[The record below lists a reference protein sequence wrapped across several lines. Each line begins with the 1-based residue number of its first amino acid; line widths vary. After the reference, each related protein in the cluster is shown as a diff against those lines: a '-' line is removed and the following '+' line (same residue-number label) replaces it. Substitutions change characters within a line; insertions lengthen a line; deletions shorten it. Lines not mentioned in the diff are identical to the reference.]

1 MTELKSYH
9 INKTPFIIYN
19 TENVIVFTARK
30 IATQFLDKF
39 YRTYLHNNIE
49 YKFTIQKR
57 GDRNGV
63 QVFSPVGVTQ
73 ESEIVSYLKKVV
85 NNDYSIDK
93 EIVILIRNPWKRYTS
108 AFIQDYIK
116 PMIYHTSPSDNLFF
130 NFIFNNDFMYNKHKI
145 DIKNKKT
152 YIDVFRR
159 YVENRKINFNKIVVD
174 DITREVIEFLIK
186 SIILIDSDNIR
197 KYLSSTHLYFYHT
210 PILELI
216 QDANINPKIIDID
229 EHNLS
234 DELSK
239 YEKTPKK
246 LDRYHSSN
254 ELTDIFNNLEGS
266 TLFDEY
272 KKTIQ
277 KELQHEID
285 SYNKL
290 KNLNF
295 NLDNSN

>member
-9 INKTPFIIYN
+9 INKTRFIIYN
-19 TENVIVFTARK
+19 TENAIVFTARK

-39 YRTYLHNNIE
+39 YRTYIDNNIQCT
-49 YKFTIQKR
+49 FTIQKN

-63 QVFSPVGVTQ
+63 QVVSPAGITKD
-73 ESEIVSYLKKVV
+73 SEIVSYLRKVV

-93 EIVILIRNPWKRYTS
+93 EIVILIRNPWERYTS

-130 NFIFNNDFMYNKHKI
+130 NFIFNDDFMYNKHKI

-159 YVENRKINFNKIVVD
+159 YVENRKINFNRVVVD

-186 SIILIDSDNIR
+186 SIILIDSNNTR
-197 KYLSSTHLYFYHT
+197 EYLNGDHFYFYHT

-229 EHNLS
+229 EYNLS

-239 YEKTPKK
+239 YKKTPKK
-246 LDRYHSSN
+246 LDKYHSSN

-272 KKTIQ
+272 KKNIQ

>member
-9 INKTPFIIYN
+9 INKTRFTIYN

-39 YRTYLHNNIE
+39 YRTYIDNNIQFD
-49 YKFTIQKR
+49 FTIQKN

-63 QVFSPVGVTQ
+63 QVQRSAGPTKD
-73 ESEIVSYLKKVV
+73 SEIVSYLKKVV

-93 EIVILIRNPWKRYTS
+93 EIVILIRNPWKRYIS

-116 PMIYHTSPSDNLFF
+116 PMIIHTSPTDNLFF
-130 NFIFNNDFMYNKHKI
+130 NFIFNDDFMYNKHKI

-152 YIDVFRR
+152 YIDVFRK
-159 YVENRKINFNKIVVD
+159 YVENRKINFNRVVVD

-186 SIILIDSDNIR
+186 SIILIDSDNTR
-197 KYLSSTHLYFYHT
+197 DYSNGDHFYFHHT

-229 EHNLS
+229 ECNLS
-234 DELSK
+234 YELSK

-246 LDRYHSSN
+246 LDKYHSSN
-254 ELTDIFNNLEGS
+254 ELTDIFTNLEGS

-272 KKTIQ
+272 KKNIQ

-290 KNLNF
+290 KNLNY